1 MGPQMI
7 AKDELKYLIT
17 SCFRFPSAWIVGVHW
32 HTQLYA
38 VLGLRPRVS
47 VCGASTLP
55 NKPSPAP
62 ASLVQGALGFGL
74 IGFNSLLPLWSV
86 MAIGK
91 LLKHPCLAVLVCNTR
106 SARLIL
112 KQEQHFRIPSNL
124 K

>member
-55 NKPSPAP
+55 NEPHEKRLRHFNTWFPVGCA
-62 ASLVQGALGFGL
+62 VQRRPRGKT
-74 IGFNSLLPLWSV
+74 LL
-86 MAIGK
+86 
-91 LLKHPCLAVLVCNTR
+91 
-106 SARLIL
+106 
-112 KQEQHFRIPSNL
+112 QEVAGG
-124 K
+124 